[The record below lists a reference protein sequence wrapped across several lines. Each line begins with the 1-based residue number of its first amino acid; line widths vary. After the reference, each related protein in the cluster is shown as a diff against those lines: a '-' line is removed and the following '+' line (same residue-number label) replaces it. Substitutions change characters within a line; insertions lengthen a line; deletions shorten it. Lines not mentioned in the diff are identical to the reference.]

1 MILGILQKIHIDIAR
16 YSWRTQTIKSI
27 GTSFYTIPAR
37 LIERIFFHVSNGL
50 GKNKIKKTLP
60 FYYSLFSVTELSFQ
74 RAD

>member
-37 LIERIFFHVSNGL
+37 LIERIFFSRVK
-50 GKNKIKKTLP
+50 KNLP